1 MTLDISEKS
10 SMDVVDFARSK
21 GRRRTVYISSTLAAT
36 GGFVTGYDV
45 GAIASI
51 LVLPTFLDAFPDL
64 DTNLQSILLMV
75 TLAAG
80 AIGAF
85 TSGFFCDHLSRRYTI
100 VLGAFIF
107 VIGLILQIIGLK
119 TGVLFTGRIIAS
131 FGGGMITCTIPL
143 YHSEIAPADIRGRL
157 ISLFSVMVSTGT
169 LVGYFVTFGTSY
181 LTTNWSWRA
190 VWLIH
195 VIICAFL
202 GVFAWF
208 LPFSPRWLID
218 HDRHEE
224 ALEILSSLR
233 ELPTE
238 HHQIQDEYHEIKA
251 ELELER
257 TFGRRTYL
265 ELFKKGNRMRTYM
278 SAGLSAGSAL
288 TGTQAVSYYAPAIFK
303 NAGLS
308 DVSTSLAAT
317 GGMGA
322 AALLGTCV
330 TVMWLDKFGRRVYLI
345 SGAFTLFA
353 AMMIIGAMFSCYAEA
368 DSDGNILMTSI
379 SARNVVIAFLF
390 IFNFVYNATLEPISF
405 VLPAEVYNMRCRAK
419 GLAFVTGLWWICA
432 IFTTLIMPP
441 LSAIYPAAPYYLFGG
456 CSFVAAIMM
465 CTFPETKDL
474 TLEQMEQVFS
484 K

>member
-1 MTLDISEKS
+1 MVSYSSEKPP
-10 SMDVVDFARSK
+10 MDIGFEKST
-21 GRRRTVYISSTLAAT
+21 GRRKTVYISSTLAAT

-51 LVLPTFLDAFPDL
+51 LALPTFLEAFPDL
-64 DTNLQSILLMV
+64 DASLQSILLMV

-85 TSGFFCDHLSRRYTI
+85 SSGYFCDHISRRYTI
-100 VLGAFIF
+100 VLGSFIF
-107 VIGLILQIIGLK
+107 VIGLILQIIGMK
-119 TGVLFTGRIIAS
+119 TGVLFTGRIISS
-131 FGGGMITCTIPL
+131 FGGGVITSTIPL

-181 LTTNWSWRA
+181 LTTSWSWRA
-190 VWLIH
+190 VWIIH
-195 VIICAFL
+195 VIFCAAL
-202 GVFAWF
+202 CVFAWF

-218 HDRHEE
+218 HGRHEE
-224 ALEILSSLR
+224 ALYILSSLR
-233 ELPTE
+233 ELPID
-238 HHQIQDEYHEIKA
+238 HQQVVDEYSEIKA
-251 ELELER
+251 ELEVEH
-257 TFGRRTYL
+257 TFGSRTYI
-265 ELFKKGNRMRTYM
+265 ELFKKGNLMRTYM
-278 SAGLSAGSAL
+278 SAGLAAGSAL

-322 AALLGTCV
+322 FALLGTIV
-330 TVMWLDKFGRRVYLI
+330 TVLWLDKFGRRVYLI
-345 SGAFTLFA
+345 SGSFILFA
-353 AMMIIGAMFSCYAEA
+353 AMIIIGVMFSCYAET
-368 DSDGNILMTSI
+368 DNDGNIMITSL

-419 GLAFVTGLWWICA
+419 GLAFATGLWWICA

-441 LSAIYPAAPYYLFGG
+441 LTAIYPAAPYYLFGG
-456 CSFVAAIMM
+456 CSFVVGIIM
-465 CTFPETKDL
+465 CTFPESKDI
-474 TLEQMEQVFS
+474 TLEQMEKLFS